1 MTPKQIERIQT
12 KIKMIRSVLTEEK
25 RKYGGYH
32 DGRGLRYAMPELYL
46 SIQDFKGRLN
56 YTGWFDKNFP
66 DDIRNPIFLFKRTFI
81 LFKNNK
87 LKEPDS
93 KALKSYFSNSY
104 LFGKFFDRP
113 IIPIDK
119 YEVSNFDLPEFT
131 ACLTFQK
138 TKQCLLTL
146 PAGLKSLRRLS
157 DLNLFHRTFRSKK

>member
-25 RKYGGYH
+25 RIYGGYH

-87 LKEPDS
+87 LKEPES
-93 KALKSYFSNSY
+93 KALKTYFSNSY

-131 ACLTFQK
+131 ACLTFLKNQTVFTDFTGWLEEFEK
-138 TKQCLLTL
+138 TKRFKLI
-146 PAGLKSLRRLS
+146 SS
-157 DLNLFHRTFRSKK
+157 HF